1 MKKHFIS
8 FFVAT
13 SPFFLWGTYFEAY
26 GLKFP
31 GKCEE
36 SDWTCLIAFVII
48 VVVGRLLYWYWDE

>member
-13 SPFFLWGTYFEAY
+13 SPFCLWGTYFEAY
-26 GLKFP
+26 GLEFP
-31 GKCEE
+31 EKCEGR
-36 SDWTCLIAFVII
+36 DWTCLIAFAII